1 MNNSENVVTAMTADY
16 KEKLNKN
23 TFESKI
29 KKLEKKIASTNE
41 KIKQLEA
48 QKKTYEAEIA
58 RLKDDEILFLV
69 KKSKLTVQEIS
80 ESLELG
86 TYIQKTGLSS
96 SDVRELIGDDNAKGS
111 LDLEIT
117 QGGYSDV

>member
-1 MNNSENVVTAMTADY
+1 MNNSENTAITAEN
-16 KEKLNKN
+16 KANKN

-29 KKLEKKIASTNE
+29 KKLEKKIASTDE

-86 TYIQKTGLSS
+86 TYIQQSGLSS
-96 SDVRELIGDDNAKGS
+96 SDVRELIGDDNGKGS

-117 QGGYSDV
+117 QGGYGNV